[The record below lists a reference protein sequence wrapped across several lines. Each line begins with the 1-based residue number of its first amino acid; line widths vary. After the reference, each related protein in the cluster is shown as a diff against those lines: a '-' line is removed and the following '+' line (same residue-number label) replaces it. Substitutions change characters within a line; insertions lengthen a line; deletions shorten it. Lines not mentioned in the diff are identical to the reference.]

1 MRLGRL
7 NLAVIPTPILL
18 QGSHRIAY
26 RDPAAIYHEGVFRLY
41 YTLVETEADRQV
53 YMYTAMSQ
61 SEDLVHW
68 SEPKLL
74 TPKDRSLNFSSPG
87 NIIRFQDN
95 WFMCLQTY
103 PRPDGE
109 KYGNQDSRIWTMESS
124 DLDHWSEPELLH
136 LKGDHVPVEEMGR
149 MIDPYLINSKDD
161 PGKWFCFYKQ
171 NGVSLSY
178 SYDLKHWTY
187 HGNEKA
193 GENVC
198 ILSIADQYVML
209 HSPENGIG
217 IMRSTDLRNWTHDDT
232 LLTLGQREW
241 DWARGRI
248 TAGFVL
254 DCRQV
259 SGVDKFLL
267 FFHGSGP
274 EDERTIFDTH
284 ACIGIAWSDDL
295 EMWHWPKS

>member
-1 MRLGRL
+1 MTHL
-7 NLAVIPTPILL
+7 NLASIPSPILL
-18 QGSHRIAY
+18 HGNHQTAY

-41 YTLVETEADRQV
+41 YTLVETESDGKV

-61 SEDLVHW
+61 SEDLVQW
-68 SEPKLL
+68 SKPKKH
-74 TPKDRSLNFSSPG
+74 TPRDRSLNFSSPG
-87 NIIRFQDN
+87 NIIRYQDR
-95 WFMCLQTY
+95 WVMCLQTY

-109 KYGNQDSRIWTMESS
+109 KYGNQNSRIWTMESS
-124 DLDHWSEPELLH
+124 DLDNWSEPELLRV
-136 LKGDHVPVEEMGR
+136 KGDRVPVEEMGR
-149 MIDPYLINSKDD
+149 MIDPYLIESKDEQ
-161 PGKWFCFYKQ
+161 GKWFCFYKQ

-187 HGNEKA
+187 YGNEAA

-198 ILSIADQYVML
+198 ILNIADTYVVL

-259 SGVDKFLL
+259 NGVRKFLM

-274 EDERTIFDTH
+274 EDERILFDTH
-284 ACIGIAWSDDL
+284 ASIGIAWSDDL
-295 EMWHWPKS
+295 KIWNWPK

>member
-1 MRLGRL
+1 MANVDLARL
-7 NLAVIPTPILL
+7 PSPILL
-18 QGSHRIAY
+18 AGNERIGY
-26 RDPAAIYHEGVFRLY
+26 RDPTAIYHDGVFRLY
-41 YTLVETEADRQV
+41 YTRVETEADGRV

-68 SEPKLL
+68 SVSKLL
-74 TPKDRSLNFSSPG
+74 TPRDRRLNFSSPG
-87 NIIRFQDN
+87 NVIRWQDK
-95 WFMCLQTY
+95 WIMCLQTY
-103 PRPDGE
+103 PRPNGE
-109 KYGNQDSRIWTMESS
+109 KYGNASSRIWTMESS
-124 DLDHWSEPELLH
+124 DLYHWSDPELLL
-136 LKGDHVPVEEMGR
+136 LKGDHVPVEDMGR
-149 MIDPYLINSKDD
+149 MIDPYLIESKDE

-187 HGNEKA
+187 YGHEQA

-198 ILSIADQYVML
+198 ILNMGDQYVML

-217 IMRSTDLRNWTHDDT
+217 IMKSPDLKNWTHDSP
-232 LLTLGQREW
+232 LLTLGQQEW

-254 DCRQV
+254 DCREV
-259 SGVDKFLL
+259 SGVGKFLM

-274 EDERTIFDTH
+274 ENEQTIFDTH
-284 ACIGIAWSDDL
+284 SCIGIAWSDDL
-295 EMWHWPKS
+295 KEWYWPQT